1 MSNKARYFKIA
12 LLVLTGLSIISFL
25 NGDPGGPARYQYGHN
40 LFIRALADMISLF
53 AVVFVILRIWK
64 RKAIDKLFIFVFVAY
79 LILIIPD
86 LNVWLWWRQFSW
98 LYLLLMA
105 IHSFPILICLNHFL
119 SNREIRIKN
128 YLASGLLLFF
138 LGFIYDVI
146 FLGVPNQD
154 STQEM
159 FEKAI
164 QMEVFRNWFYYAGV
178 IAMILGALKVLNQ
191 VMGKYLEHQKD

>member
-12 LLVLTGLSIISFL
+12 LLVLTVLSIISFL

-40 LFIRALADMISLF
+40 FFIRASADMISLF
-53 AVVFVILRIWK
+53 AVAFVILRIWK
-64 RKAIDKLFIFVFVAY
+64 RKVIDKLFIFVFVAY
-79 LILIIPD
+79 LLMIIPD
-86 LNVWLWWRQFSW
+86 LNVWLWWWQVSW
-98 LYLLLMA
+98 LYLLLLA
-105 IHSFPILICLNHFL
+105 IHSFPILICLNQFL
-119 SNREIRIKN
+119 SKKDIRIKN
-128 YLASGLLLFF
+128 YLASGLLLFI

-164 QMEVFRNWFYYAGV
+164 QMEVFRNWFYYIGV
-178 IAMILGALKVLNQ
+178 VVILLGLVKSLKWRS
-191 VMGKYLEHQKD
+191 GTH